1 MPPQNRAKMAKKEDK
16 SVAGVMEGISSV
28 HSWIK
33 AQTMVRPSNIGRT
46 GSHDSDDEE
55 EDIQILLSSR
65 DPNENAGLVRLELE
79 IL

>member
-1 MPPQNRAKMAKKEDK
+1 MPPQNRGKMAKKEDK
-16 SVAGVMEGISSV
+16 SVAGVIEGISSV

-55 EDIQILLSSR
+55 EDI
-65 DPNENAGLVRLELE
+65 
-79 IL
+79 